1 MSSPPL
7 PSTTVTLR
15 SVVLGLL
22 LVIGFTVAGCFS
34 VLLRYEIIGTSYLPR
49 GAVAVLL
56 LLVIA
61 NGLLGALVRRLRLG
75 RNEVLLIFVMLLAM
89 AAIPGQDFAQHFYL
103 NLVGV
108 VYYTTPDIAGPEV
121 YLDGLNPALFPSV
134 DREAPVIRWA
144 FEGLPPGAPFPFR
157 PWLGPLAI
165 WTPYLLAVYWMLLCA
180 AAILSA
186 RWENH
191 EKLLFP
197 LMQVPNEMTEQTSR
211 ALPTLLRNKGMWIC
225 FGLSCLLYIIKGLHT
240 YFPAIP
246 DINLQRTT
254 ERPFG
259 GGPAVVFNNVPLHL
273 YPEVIGISYLLTS
286 EVGFSLWFFYLF
298 RLLQDFTRRLFGLTT
313 SSYAFFEMQTAGSY
327 VVMGLAL
334 LWSARKYLAEVFGYA
349 LGLRAPP
356 AGETQPAM
364 QRVAAIGFIVGL
376 LFVLYWATQVG
387 MALSWALLLFGF
399 LPLTGMVVSRVI
411 CEAGMSIYSPP
422 FRLNELIFRVVGSDV
437 IGAQNVA
444 LMTAASWV
452 QVRSTATQFMP
463 QAFQGLKLG
472 SMGNLNRLH
481 VLVLMMVAVGVA
493 ILTCHV
499 AAPWII
505 YSWGVPKLGWWPRGS
520 SLGTTKGLVS
530 AIANPVD
537 MRLEDWIGLV
547 VGGGLSVLLVAM
559 RQRFL
564 WWPFHP
570 AGYVAWLGW
579 PIDRYWLSIFLG
591 WLSKTVVLRFFGYKV
606 FAQLRPA
613 AFGLILGICF
623 ILTFWLVFHFF
634 IEGPPLLVE

>member
-1 MSSPPL
+1 M
-7 PSTTVTLR
+7 
-15 SVVLGLL
+15 
-22 LVIGFTVAGCFS
+22 
-34 VLLRYEIIGTSYLPR
+34 
-49 GAVAVLL
+49 
-56 LLVIA
+56 
-61 NGLLGALVRRLRLG
+61 
-75 RNEVLLIFVMLLAM
+75 
-89 AAIPGQDFAQHFYL
+89 
-103 NLVGV
+103 
-108 VYYTTPDIAGPEV
+108 
-121 YLDGLNPALFPSV
+121 
-134 DREAPVIRWA
+134 
-144 FEGLPPGAPFPFR
+144 
-157 PWLGPLAI
+157 
-165 WTPYLLAVYWMLLCA
+165 
-180 AAILSA
+180 
-186 RWENH
+186 
-191 EKLLFP
+191 
-197 LMQVPNEMTEQTSR
+197 
-211 ALPTLLRNKGMWIC
+211 
-225 FGLSCLLYIIKGLHT
+225 
-240 YFPAIP
+240 
-246 DINLQRTT
+246 
-254 ERPFG
+254 
-259 GGPAVVFNNVPLHL
+259 
-273 YPEVIGISYLLTS
+273 
-286 EVGFSLWFFYLF
+286 
-298 RLLQDFTRRLFGLTT
+298 
-313 SSYAFFEMQTAGSY
+313 
-327 VVMGLAL
+327 
-334 LWSARKYLAEVFGYA
+334 
-349 LGLRAPP
+349 
-356 AGETQPAM
+356 
-364 QRVAAIGFIVGL
+364 AAIGFIVGL

-387 MALSWALLLFGF
+387 MALSWALLLFGL

-422 FRLNELIFRVVGSDV
+422 FRLNELIFRVAGSDV

-505 YSWGVPKLGWWPRGS
+505 YAWGVPKLGWWPRGS

-591 WLSKTVVLRFFGYKV
+591 WLAKTVVLRFFGYKA